1 MCEARYILVNGNL
14 ERCKSGR
21 RKGPRVRT
29 TGAWKSEQAR
39 VSEQADWK
47 MCAEGE

>member
-1 MCEARYILVNGNL
+1 MCEARCILVNGNL

-21 RKGPRVRT
+21 RKEPCDST

-47 MCAEGE
+47 MCAEGD